1 MAETKSAS
9 KLAGI
14 KRLKA
19 LLPKKRNYIIVLPDE
34 IEEGLHWTFWLLT
47 GLVVILLISVVV
59 INFTDLPKTLSLL
72 F

>member
-1 MAETKSAS
+1 MAETKSAP
-9 KLAGI
+9 KLAGL
-14 KRLKA
+14 KKLKA

-47 GLVVILLISVVV
+47 GLVVVLLISVVV
-59 INFTDLPKTLSLL
+59 INYTDFPKTLSLL

>member
-1 MAETKSAS
+1 MAETKPTK

-14 KRLKA
+14 QKLKS
-19 LLPKKRNYIIVLPDE
+19 LLLKKRNYIIVLPEE

-47 GLVVILLISVVV
+47 GLVITLLISVVV
-59 INFTDLPKTLSLL
+59 IKYTDFPKTLSLL